1 MEFDLEVIETKSY
14 GSDDSGMNVW
24 SISEAI
30 RGKLSRTYGSRSPNA
45 KMTTDFLERD
55 N

>member
-1 MEFDLEVIETKSY
+1 MEFDIQVIQTKSY
-14 GSDDSGMNVW
+14 GSDDSAINAW
-24 SISEAI
+24 SISEGI